1 MKISNNQ
8 TFNTDIKDCH
18 STHSILQTLI
28 DSPIL
33 TNDNIEFTEDEE
45 KEINNLTDKFTGFD
59 FDLSIAK
66 EQIKESRRKKNGYID
81 PVQMW
86 AEKFKETHDIQYWN
100 KIYKRLWPGLVNHC
114 YKVTK
119 NKEIAE
125 DVASVIMT
133 RAYDR
138 IDDYDILK
146 AKFGTWVWCIGF
158 RQACRDLTLERRQPV
173 AISSIATSDETTDDF
188 ILSNAVHDPLDGESS
203 QDVSLGG
210 EFSDINNVETEYANS
225 VDKLFDASLNA
236 ISSLKPA
243 LTQQVVTLKLIDN
256 KTIAEI
262 SEMLSMTPSNVKN
275 HLYKGKRMVAESI
288 KNSKDT
294 SEIYNTYIETNHI
307 ISA

>member
-1 MKISNNQ
+1 MKVQNNQ
-8 TFNTDIKDCH
+8 TFTDSHQSSSKN
-18 STHSILQTLI
+18 ILKTLI
-28 DSPIL
+28 DSPL
-33 TNDNIEFTEDEE
+33 LDNINDDNFTADEE
-45 KEINNLTDKFTGFD
+45 NEYNNLTDKFTSFD
-59 FDLSIAK
+59 FDLNIAK
-66 EQIKESRRKKNGYID
+66 EQVKENRRKKNGYID
-81 PVQMW
+81 QVQMW

-100 KIYKRLWPGLVNHC
+100 KIYKKLWPGLVAHC

-138 IDDYDILK
+138 IDEYDIIK

-158 RQACRDLTLERRQPV
+158 RQACRDLTLERRQPI
-173 AISSIATSDETTDDF
+173 AISHVIKSDESSDDF
-188 ILSNAVHDPLDGESS
+188 ILLNAVHDPLDGEST

-210 EFSDINNVETEYANS
+210 EFTDINNVEIEYANS
-225 VDKLFDASLNA
+225 VNKLFDASLNA
-236 ISSLKPA
+236 ICSLKPA

-275 HLYKGKRMVAESI
+275 HLYKGKRMVADAI
-288 KNSKDT
+288 MKSKDT

-307 ISA
+307 INA